1 MTDVTQQYLLLY
13 TDAPDGEPWNAE
25 SDDIGDWLASVDP
38 TDIRVM
44 GERLTTRDDAR
55 LVTKRAGE
63 VTVTDAPV
71 AEFKEWFAGFD
82 LINAPDLETAVEIG
96 SRHPCARFGRV
107 LVLPLM
113 GAIQSSALLEATVR
127 ARSTSAPTPA

>member
-1 MTDVTQQYLLLY
+1 MSDTTQQYLLLY
-13 TDAPDGEPWNAE
+13 TDAPDGEPYSAE
-25 SDDIGDWLASVDP
+25 ADDIDDWLASTDP
-38 TDIRVM
+38 NGIRVI
-44 GERLTTRDDAR
+44 GERLTGRQDAR

-63 VTVTDAPV
+63 VMVTDAPV

-113 GAIQSSALLEATVR
+113 SAVESNAVLEQTVVAR
-127 ARSTSAPTPA
+127 AAAR